1 MLIYNYFRR
10 QHLPFA
16 TDSTPISDLAR
27 FYRECFNAPPLSLER
42 QRTNSGNSG
51 EKMNNSDEVTL
62 GDLNELPE
70 DEEDEEDDGVDELT
84 RQLDRFETSL
94 GDYDT
99 LMTSLCTHS
108 EIDSNSNS

>member
-1 MLIYNYFRR
+1 
-10 QHLPFA
+10 
-16 TDSTPISDLAR
+16 
-27 FYRECFNAPPLSLER
+27 
-42 QRTNSGNSG
+42 
-51 EKMNNSDEVTL
+51 MNNSDEVTL

-70 DEEDEEDDGVDELT
+70 DDEDADDDVDDLT

-99 LMTSLCTHS
+99 LMTSLCSQS

>member
-1 MLIYNYFRR
+1 M
-10 QHLPFA
+10 
-16 TDSTPISDLAR
+16 S
-27 FYRECFNAPPLSLER
+27 
-42 QRTNSGNSG
+42 
-51 EKMNNSDEVTL
+51 NSDEVTL

-70 DEEDEEDDGVDELT
+70 DEEDDDDGVDELT

-99 LMTSLCTHS
+99 LMTSLCTQS